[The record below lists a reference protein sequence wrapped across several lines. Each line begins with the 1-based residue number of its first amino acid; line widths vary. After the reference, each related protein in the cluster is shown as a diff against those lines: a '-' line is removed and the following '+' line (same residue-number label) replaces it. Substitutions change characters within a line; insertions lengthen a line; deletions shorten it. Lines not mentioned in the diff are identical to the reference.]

1 VVFHLSQQKQ
11 WRHEEH
17 VGREEANACQEV
29 EREMASYKIHWDN
42 QS

>member
-1 VVFHLSQQKQ
+1 MVFHFSQQKQ

-17 VGREEANACQEV
+17 VGWEANVCQEV
-29 EREMASYKIHWDN
+29 EREMTGYKIHWDS